1 MHSKYIKIY
10 QQTTKSSS
18 KYCVTFT
25 QDERKEQWH
34 IFTAV
39 NWTVAQAG
47 PVVGVCTSTGMFL
60 YRIMMYTPATLLGTP
75 VQLLIL
81 TTM

>member
-47 PVVGVCTSTGMFL
+47 LVNKYRHVSIQDYDVHTCNIIRYTCSTAHFNN
-60 YRIMMYTPATLLGTP
+60 YVIS
-75 VQLLIL
+75 Q
-81 TTM
+81 